1 MFLNLCSLLD
11 VLTLL
16 LRLRRFFELENF
28 DFG

>member
-1 MFLNLCSLLD
+1 MFLNLCNLLD